1 MLSDI
6 EISRNAKIEKINQIA
21 KKIAIDE
28 EYLEYYGKD
37 KAKIDLKLLEDQ
49 KTKQDGNLIL
59 VTAITP
65 TPLGEGKST
74 TSIGLV
80 DALSALGKKTV
91 GALREPSLGPVFGVK
106 GGACGGG
113 YAQINP
119 MADINLHF
127 TGDIH
132 AITTANNLISACID
146 NHLYQGNSLQ
156 IDPKRILWKRCVDL
170 NDRALRSVEVGLS
183 SSKEIKRLDAF
194 NISVASEIMA
204 ILCLAVSIEDLRR
217 RIDNLLIAYTYDG
230 KEVTVKDLKITG
242 SVLVLLKDA
251 IKPNLVQTLENNPIL
266 LHGGPFAN
274 IAHGCNSIIAT
285 KMGLKLADYVVTEA
299 GFGADLGAEKFLDIK
314 CRIAS
319 LNVSAVVLVATIKAL
334 KYHGG
339 VDKKNVQTEN
349 VAAMKQGLCNLLAHI
364 DTLKQFNVPY
374 VVALNQYES
383 DTKEEIKAFDE
394 WAKTNN
400 INYAL
405 STVFKDGS
413 IGGIDLAKKVLSI
426 IKNPITPCYTYDLN
440 DSIKEKIKKLA
451 TKVYKAQDVVY
462 TEEAATTLQALEQT
476 KEYQNFYICMA
487 KTPLSLTDNP
497 KLVGAPTNHII
508 TVREIRIAK
517 GAGFIIC
524 LTGDVMTMP
533 GLPKTPLAEK
543 IDLDEH
549 GNIINLS

>member
-6 EISRNAKIEKINQIA
+6 EISRNAKIEKIS
-21 KKIAIDE
+21 KIAEKLNIDE

-37 KAKIDLKLLEDQ
+37 KAKIDLKLLEAKQNQ
-49 KTKQDGNLIL
+49 KQGHLIL

-80 DALSALGKKTV
+80 DALCALGKKAV
-91 GALREPSLGPVFGVK
+91 GALREPSLGPVFGIK

-146 NHLYQGNSLQ
+146 NHLYQGNALN
-156 IDPKRILWKRCVDL
+156 IDPNHIVWKRCVDL

-183 SSKEIKRLDAF
+183 SSKEVARKDAF

-204 ILCLAVSIEDLRR
+204 ILCLATSMEDLRN
-217 RIDNLLIAYTYDG
+217 RIDNLLVAYTYDG
-230 KEVTVKDLKITG
+230 NEITVKDLKITG

-274 IAHGCNSIIAT
+274 IAHGCNSIMAT
-285 KMGLKLADYVVTEA
+285 KMGLALADYVVTEA

-314 CRIAS
+314 CRIAN
-319 LNVSAVVLVATIKAL
+319 LRPSAVVLVATLKAL

-339 VDKKNVQTEN
+339 VNKKDVQEEN
-349 VAAMKQGLCNLLAHI
+349 VEALLQGLCNLSAHI
-364 DTLKQFNVPY
+364 DTLNQFNIPY
-374 VVALNQYES
+374 VVALNQYAT
-383 DTKEEIKAFDE
+383 DTKSELKAFDD
-394 WAKTNN
+394 WAKANN
-400 INYAL
+400 IHYAL

-413 IGGIDLAKKVLSI
+413 KGGTNLAKQVLSI
-426 IKNPITPCYTYDLN
+426 IKEPITPNFMYELS
-440 DSIKEKIKKLA
+440 DSIETKIKKLA
-451 TKVYKAQDVVY
+451 NKVYKAQDVIF
-462 TEEAATTLQALEQT
+462 TDTAKTTLHILEQS

-497 KLVGAPTNHII
+497 KVVGAPKDHII
-508 TVREIRIAK
+508 TVREIRISK
-517 GAGFIIC
+517 GAGFLVC

-533 GLPKTPLAEK
+533 GLPKVALAEK
-543 IDLDEH
+543 IDLDDN